1 MEALESELTCPV
13 CLELYNTPLLLPC
26 LHNLC
31 QRCAEEILLSAQ
43 KKPDGEEEKVEFV
56 ESDEDKTED
65 EVAEPTAEATNA
77 PETASAPVT
86 TNAPGATSAHGA
98 TSAPGATSTPETTS
112 APEATAAPEAT
123 TAPEREE
130 DEAEAEVEST
140 DEPTQEEDCD
150 LDTPAPDREI
160 AQTAVLESDSAEGA
174 SPASS
179 PDTDNGNKTPTSQDI
194 EDIKTNIAESQEYLK
209 AALKFYENGEELP
222 VEEAAR
228 KAAVL
233 DEKDLDEGIQ
243 EEEATEDAVLEDF
256 RNVEFESG
264 RGLESLRRNI
274 TLENIIE
281 RYRDLAKGT
290 KPSPVLCD
298 VCDADPPPTATK
310 TCLTCQISYCDNCVR
325 TTHPS
330 NKKAFTRHKLVEPQQ
345 AKRKVLTCP
354 DHEDEKLNM
363 FCCVDEM
370 PICALC
376 KLVGK
381 HSEHKVAALAQMY
394 RQKKESVANSVSRL
408 EQELQELGVFV
419 TKVKQTIT
427 ELERN
432 SDGLKSHLSSA
443 IEELCRNLQNR
454 RDAMLREVEQEKEVQ
469 LELLQV
475 ELATHEDQV
484 KKMDA
489 LMMYAN
495 EALKEEDH
503 ASFLQQESLHTGTA
517 YSTMD
522 LTSGTHSPYNNDSSS
537 SVREVDGRIGQSLLA
552 IPERATQA
560 SILFDSF
567 LLNLDEIRQQV
578 TQLGFLAG
586 TGHQAAVWGQT
597 ARGQFTGCWFSTPGP
612 VEILRE
618 ACHAT
623 SGKAILHWQ
632 PKTKGVVDS
641 YTITCLIKTLSWTE
655 EIAKVTCPQPYQI
668 FTDLRPST
676 KYIFQICA
684 NNKCGPSPPETVE
697 LFTKPPLPLVLQA
710 GNATGSSIQIKWCDY
725 NLGDL
730 KIIFYLLSYRLAAR
744 SSYQIQTNDDWGEI
758 SNIMG
763 LEYILDGLN
772 SRSRYDVKVTAL
784 YQAGTSVTSEV
795 FQYWTRGM

>member
-1 MEALESELTCPV
+1 MMEALESELTCPV

-43 KKPDGEEEKVEFV
+43 KKGKKTTEPETTIPQAAETRTEAEDDILEEDVDTDSLEPDGEEEENVEFV
-56 ESDEDKTED
+56 ESDEDKND
-65 EVAEPTAEATNA
+65 VAKAAAET
-77 PETASAPVT
+77 
-86 TNAPGATSAHGA
+86 
-98 TSAPGATSTPETTS
+98 TSTPETTS
-112 APEATAAPEAT
+112 APATTSTPATTNASGATSTPETSASVTNAPETTSAPEAT
-123 TAPEREE
+123 KAPETTSAPEREE

-222 VEEAAR
+222 VEEAAK
-228 KAAVL
+228 KAAALTV
-233 DEKDLDEGIQ
+233 DDKDFDEGIQ

-256 RNVEFESG
+256 RSDEEDDDDVEPTSFPCPTCRKDVEFESG

-427 ELERN
+427 ELEVR
-432 SDGLKSHLSSA
+432 K
-443 IEELCRNLQNR
+443 
-454 RDAMLREVEQEKEVQ
+454 
-469 LELLQV
+469 
-475 ELATHEDQV
+475 
-484 KKMDA
+484 
-489 LMMYAN
+489 
-495 EALKEEDH
+495 
-503 ASFLQQESLHTGTA
+503 
-517 YSTMD
+517 
-522 LTSGTHSPYNNDSSS
+522 LT
-537 SVREVDGRIGQSLLA
+537 R
-552 IPERATQA
+552 
-560 SILFDSF
+560 
-567 LLNLDEIRQQV
+567 
-578 TQLGFLAG
+578 
-586 TGHQAAVWGQT
+586 
-597 ARGQFTGCWFSTPGP
+597 C
-612 VEILRE
+612 
-618 ACHAT
+618 
-623 SGKAILHWQ
+623 
-632 PKTKGVVDS
+632 KG
-641 YTITCLIKTLSWTE
+641 
-655 EIAKVTCPQPYQI
+655 
-668 FTDLRPST
+668 
-676 KYIFQICA
+676 
-684 NNKCGPSPPETVE
+684 
-697 LFTKPPLPLVLQA
+697 
-710 GNATGSSIQIKWCDY
+710 
-725 NLGDL
+725 
-730 KIIFYLLSYRLAAR
+730 
-744 SSYQIQTNDDWGEI
+744 
-758 SNIMG
+758 
-763 LEYILDGLN
+763 
-772 SRSRYDVKVTAL
+772 
-784 YQAGTSVTSEV
+784 
-795 FQYWTRGM
+795 